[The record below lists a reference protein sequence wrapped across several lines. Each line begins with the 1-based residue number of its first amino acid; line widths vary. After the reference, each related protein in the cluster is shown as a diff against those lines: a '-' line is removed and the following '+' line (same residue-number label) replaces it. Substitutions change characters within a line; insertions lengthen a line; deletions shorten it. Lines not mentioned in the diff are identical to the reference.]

1 MREFLKPGLI
11 LPVLVVA
18 AFLLFGSV
26 FVVRE
31 GQTGIV
37 LNLGR
42 IARTDLKPGLHFK
55 LPLVESARVFDIRF
69 SANAFSPERYL
80 TSERKD
86 VSVDFVAIGYIEDA
100 PAFYRA
106 TLGDEVRGT
115 ELLAPIVKDSLRNEI
130 NARTLTQLVSGNR
143 SELIEKQLPGI
154 NEGAKTL
161 GVRIIDIRF
170 KQIELPSDSDVLPQ
184 VYNRMRAERQE
195 VASRL
200 RAEGE
205 EQARKIRG
213 QADRDQTVILAE
225 AERDAQ
231 KLRGEGDAEATRIYG
246 TAAQQDPA
254 FFAFQRSLDAYR
266 ASFEDGQAVIVLDR
280 DDPFLQY
287 LQDDR

>member
-1 MREFLKPGLI
+1 MKASTWVSI
-11 LPVLVVA
+11 AVA
-18 AFLLFGSV
+18 ALLLLLGSV

-31 GQTGIV
+31 GQTAIV

-42 IARTDLKPGLHFK
+42 IARADLSPGLHFK
-55 LPLVESARVFDIRF
+55 IPLIESARVFDRRL

-86 VSVDFVAIGYIEDA
+86 VSVDFVAIAFINDA
-100 PAFYRA
+100 TAFYRA
-106 TLGDEVRGT
+106 TGGDESRGI

-143 SELIEKQLPGI
+143 DELIAKQLPGI
-154 NEGAKTL
+154 NAGAKTL
-161 GVRIIDIRF
+161 GVNVVDIRF

-184 VYNRMRAERQE
+184 VYNRMRAERQQ
-195 VASRL
+195 VAARL

-213 QADRDQTVILAE
+213 QADRDQVVILAE

-231 KLRGEGDAEATRIYG
+231 TLRGEGDAEATRIYG
-246 TAAQQDPA
+246 EAGNRDPG
-254 FFAFQRSLDAYR
+254 FFAFQKSLDAYR
-266 ASFEDGQAVIVLDR
+266 KSFSGSDSVIVLER
-280 DDPFLQY
+280 NDPFLQY
-287 LQDDR
+287 MRSDR